1 MTALLEQV
9 MALPTLPEFVA
20 DLETRLEAERKRRQ
34 EFYAQIPDGA
44 KWEFIQGEVV
54 MHSPDRVGHMAVRR
68 NLESLFWNYVNLHQL
83 GTVLAEKGL
92 CVFPRNDFMPDVIFF
107 GREKAATLESQQLRL
122 PVPDFACEILSES
135 TAARDRGVKFRDYEA
150 HGVTEY
156 WVIDAES
163 ETLEQ
168 YALRE
173 GTYSLE
179 LKSGSGLVR
188 SQVVPGFE
196 IPIRA
201 LFDPAENL
209 SALRTLLG
217 SEGSRTA
224 SVSHGRSPHAGTR
237 PAGEQLI

>member
-20 DLETRLEAERKRRQ
+20 DLEARLEAERERRRQ
-34 EFYAQIPDGA
+34 FYAQIPDGA

-54 MHSPDRVGHMAVRR
+54 MHSPDRVGHMAVRGR
-68 NLESLFWNYVNLHQL
+68 LERLLSSHVDANQL
-83 GTVLAEKGL
+83 GIVLAEKGL

-107 GREKAATLESQQLRL
+107 GREKAGTLEPHQLRL

-150 HGVTEY
+150 HGVAEY

-168 YALRE
+168 FGLKE
-173 GTYSLE
+173 GRYFLE
-179 LKSGSGLVR
+179 LKSGTGQVR
-188 SQVVPGFE
+188 SRVVSGFE
-196 IPIRA
+196 VPIRA

-209 SALRTLLG
+209 SALRSLLG
-217 SEGSRTA
+217 SAGSRT
-224 SVSHGRSPHAGTR
+224 
-237 PAGEQLI
+237 

>member
-20 DLETRLEAERKRRQ
+20 DLEARLEAERERRR

-68 NLESLFWNYVNLHQL
+68 NLESLLWNYVNLHHL

-107 GREKAATLESQQLRL
+107 GREKAGTLERHQLRL

-135 TAARDRGVKFRDYEA
+135 TSARDRGVKFRDYEA
-150 HGVTEY
+150 HGVAEY
-156 WVIDAES
+156 WVVDAES

-168 YALRE
+168 YGLKE
-173 GTYSLE
+173 GSYSLE
-179 LKSGSGLVR
+179 LKSGTGLVR
-188 SQVVPGFE
+188 SRVVTGFE

-201 LFDPAENL
+201 LFDSVENL

-217 SEGSRTA
+217 SAGSGTA
-224 SVSHGRSPHAGTR
+224 SKSNG
-237 PAGEQLI
+237 